1 MSDRYLDF
9 VNSGMGKWLAGRLGL
24 PQPKVL
30 ERYQSGQPLLDGPVM
45 FGQSAGAKFARSIQS
60 WLSSQSAVI
69 ADPQVGPSGARL
81 KSVIFDASGI
91 MSADQTRQLPLFF
104 SSQIKRFDKCARVV
118 IVGQT
123 PETCSPE
130 QHVAQRSLLGF
141 VKAMAK
147 EMRLGGSV
155 NLIWADPEVQHNL
168 WTPLGFFAS
177 DQSAYV
183 SGQMLRV
190 HSTAQ
195 SDPEGPLPLSGRNI
209 LVTGAARGI
218 GQAIARLMHS
228 RGAQVTL
235 LDIPKAETQLR
246 ALADQLQGTWLT
258 ADITARDAGQ
268 QIAAHFDDR
277 SLDVLVHNAGIT
289 RDKKLV
295 NMQTEMWDAVIETN
309 LACQERINR
318 ELIQSGRL
326 SSGGRVV
333 LVSSISGIAGN
344 AGQTNYSCSKSGVI
358 GMVEAYAETYIQ
370 QGITLNAVA
379 PGFIETDMI
388 ATIPFALRQ
397 AGRRLNSMSQ
407 GGLPEDVAQ
416 AVAMFA
422 QASSQGVYGN
432 VLRVCGQA
440 LMGA

>member
-1 MSDRYLDF
+1 
-9 VNSGMGKWLAGRLGL
+9 MGKWLAGRLGL
-24 PQPKVL
+24 PQPQML
-30 ERYQSGQPLLDGPVM
+30 DRYQTGQSLLVGPVL
-45 FGQSAGAKFARSIQS
+45 FGHSAGAQFAPSIQS
-60 WLSSQSAVI
+60 WLTEQSA
-69 ADPQVGPSGARL
+69 PTVGPQSGSSDARL
-81 KSVIFDASGI
+81 KSVIYDASGI
-91 MSADQTRQLPLFF
+91 MSIEQTRQLPLFF
-104 SSQIKRFDKCARVV
+104 SSQIKRFGKCARVV
-118 IVGQT
+118 IVGQA
-123 PETCSPE
+123 PETCTPE

-141 VKAMAK
+141 VKALAK
-147 EMRLGGSV
+147 EMRHGGSV
-155 NLIWADPEVQHNL
+155 NLIWADPDAGHNL
-168 WTPLGFFAS
+168 WAPLGFFAS

-190 HSTAQ
+190 HSSGQ
-195 SDPEGPLPLSGRNI
+195 SDSGGPLPLSGRSV

-218 GQAIARLMHS
+218 GRAIATLMQG
-228 RGAQVTL
+228 RGAQVCL
-235 LDIPKAETQLR
+235 LDIPKAE
-246 ALADQLQGTWLT
+246 ADLKEQAERLQGTWLT
-258 ADITARDAGQ
+258 ADITAADAGQ
-268 QIAAHFDDR
+268 KIAAHFADR
-277 SLDVLVHNAGIT
+277 RLDVLVHNAGIT

-295 NMQTEMWDAVIETN
+295 NMQPEMWDAVIATN
-309 LACQERINR
+309 LSCQERINR
-318 ELIQSGRL
+318 ELIQSGTL
-326 SSGGRVV
+326 SSSGRVV

-344 AGQTNYSCSKSGVI
+344 AGQTNYSCSKAGVI
-358 GMVEAYAETYIQ
+358 GMVEAYAERFIQ

>member
-1 MSDRYLDF
+1 
-9 VNSGMGKWLAGRLGL
+9 MGKWLAGRLGL
-24 PQPKVL
+24 PQPQML
-30 ERYQSGQPLLDGPVM
+30 DRYQTGKPLLAGPVL
-45 FGQSAGAKFARSIQS
+45 FGHSAGAQFAASVQS
-60 WLSSQSAVI
+60 WLTEQSAPMV
-69 ADPQVGPSGARL
+69 DPQYASSDARL
-81 KSVIFDASGI
+81 KSVVFDASGI
-91 MSADQTRQLPLFF
+91 MSIEQTRQLPLFF
-104 SSQIKRFDKCARVV
+104 SSQIKRFGKCARVV

-123 PETCSPE
+123 PETCTPE

-141 VKAMAK
+141 VKSMAK
-147 EMRLGGSV
+147 EMRHGGSV
-155 NLIWADPEVQHNL
+155 NLIWADPEAGPGL
-168 WTPLGFFAS
+168 WAPLGFFAS

-190 HSTAQ
+190 HPSGR
-195 SDPEGPLPLSGRNI
+195 SDPGGPLPLSGRSV

-218 GQAIARLMHS
+218 GRAIATLMQS
-228 RGAQVTL
+228 RGAQVCL
-235 LDIPKAETQLR
+235 LDIPKAE
-246 ALADQLQGTWLT
+246 ADLKEQAQRLQGTWLT
-258 ADITARDAGQ
+258 ADITAADAGQ
-268 QIAAHFDDR
+268 KIAAHFADR
-277 SLDVLVHNAGIT
+277 RLDVLVHNAGIT

-295 NMQTEMWDAVIETN
+295 NMQPEMWDAVIATN
-309 LACQERINR
+309 LACQERINH
-318 ELIQSGRL
+318 ELIRSGTL
-326 SSGGRVV
+326 SSSGRVV

-344 AGQTNYSCSKSGVI
+344 SGQTNYSCSKAGVI
-358 GMVEAYAETYIQ
+358 GMVEAYAERYIQ

-422 QASSQGVYGN
+422 QANSQGVYGN